1 MIIETA
7 KTEREMMNFN
17 NRAALGNYLI
27 SSCCGNNICH
37 SCPRFRGGKLV
48 PAKAGSRNPGFFDID
63 PCFRRGDSTSFA
75 FPQQILIKFCIL
87 SILLFITAAV
97 QADDEKK
104 TDQSLLTLERIFT
117 DEEFEGEKFGPARWL
132 EDGSGYT
139 TLEDSD
145 TQEEGKDIVRY
156 DPETGKGEIM
166 VASERLIPKGESEP
180 LEIDNYSWSPNGK
193 KLLVFTNTKRVWR
206 TNTRGD
212 YWVLD
217 LQSGKLRKLG
227 GDAEPSTLMFAKF
240 SPDGTRVAY
249 VHERNLFVQNLKDF
263 KIKQLTDDGSE
274 TIINGTSDWVYE
286 EEFHLRDGFRWSP
299 DGKLIAY
306 WQFDTEGV
314 RNFHLINNTDS
325 LYPKIIPIQYPKV
338 GETNSA
344 CRVGVISS
352 AGGKTKWFE
361 LSDDPRN
368 HYIPKMDWAADSRTI
383 VLQHLNRLQNTNEV
397 ILAKARRGRIRKVL
411 TERDEAW
418 IDVGDDLKWLNNGQS
433 FTWVS
438 ERDGWRHLYLVSRSG
453 KKLKLLTPG
462 EFDVIS
468 VQSIDE
474 EDGWVYY
481 IASGGNPT
489 QRYLYRTPLDGSGKA
504 ERLSP
509 KSQQGTHSYKIS
521 EDSKWAF
528 HTYSRFD
535 TPPVIELVRLPE
547 HKTIRTLEDNS
558 QLRSKINK
566 LKRGPAE
573 FFRVDIGDPRFH
585 GGKLAPATAGVLLD
599 GWCMKPPDFDPEKKY
614 PLFFYVYGEPAGQ
627 TVLDKWSGE
636 KYLWHLML
644 TQQGYLV
651 MNIDNRGTPAPR
663 GRAWRKCIYRQIGIL
678 ASADQA
684 AATRAIIKSRPYV
697 DASRIGIWGWSGG
710 GSMSLNAIFRYPE
723 LYTVAMAIAFI
734 SNQRFYDTIY
744 QERYM
749 GLPDDN
755 EEGFKNGSPI
765 TFAHQLEGNLL
776 IIHGTGDDN
785 CHYQSC
791 EALINELI
799 EHNKYFSMMS
809 YPNRTHSIKE
819 GENTKRHLY
828 ELLTRY
834 LNVNL
839 RPGPRP
845 MQNVD

>member
-7 KTEREMMNFN
+7 KTGRKMINFT
-17 NRAALGNYLI
+17 NRTALGDYLI
-27 SSCCGNNICH
+27 
-37 SCPRFRGGKLV
+37 R
-48 PAKAGSRNPGFFDID
+48 
-63 PCFRRGDSTSFA
+63 
-75 FPQQILIKFCIL
+75 FCIL
-87 SILLFITAAV
+87 SVLLFTAAV
-97 QADDEKK
+97 QAGDEE
-104 TDQSLLTLERIFT
+104 TADQSLLTLERIFT

-139 TLEDSD
+139 TLEDSE

-156 DPETGKGEIM
+156 DPETGKSEVM
-166 VASERLIPKGESEP
+166 VASEKLIPKGESEP
-180 LEIDNYSWSPNGK
+180 LEIDNYSWSPDGG

-240 SPDGTRVAY
+240 SPDGSRVAY
-249 VHERNLFVQNLKDF
+249 VRERNLFVQNLKNY
-263 KIKQLTDDGSE
+263 KVKQLTDDGSE

-286 EEFHLRDGFRWSP
+286 EEFSLQDGFRWSP
-299 DGKLIAY
+299 NGKSIAY

-361 LSDDPRN
+361 VSDDPRN
-368 HYIPKMDWAADSRTI
+368 HYIPKMDWAADSKTI

-397 ILAKARRGRIRKVL
+397 ILAEVRRGRIRKVL

-489 QRYLYRTPLDGSGKA
+489 QRYLHRTPLDGSGKA

-509 KSQQGTHSYKIS
+509 KCREGTHSYKIS
-521 EDSKWAF
+521 EDSEWAF
-528 HTYSRFD
+528 HTYSRFG

-547 HKTIRTLEDNS
+547 HRTIRTLEDNS
-558 QLRSKINK
+558 QLRSRIDK
-566 LKRGPAE
+566 LKRGPTE
-573 FFRVDIGDPRFH
+573 FFRVDIGD
-585 GGKLAPATAGVLLD
+585 GVLLD
-599 GWCMKPPDFDPEKKY
+599 GWCMKPPDFDPKKKY

-678 ASADQA
+678 ASSDQA
-684 AATRAIIKSRPYV
+684 AATRAIIKNRPYV

-723 LYTVAMAIAFI
+723 LYHTAMAIAFI

-799 EHNKYFSMMS
+799 KHNKHFSMMS

-839 RPGPRP
+839 RPGPGP